1 MHLTDQ
7 HKALIITFCMAGTVV
22 LSVFSFS
29 LKQKEANIAESYYEI
44 QPEDEPMTPEEMKVL
59 DALNNQNNAKAET
72 NQAYNENKE
81 SKHFDQAYKSIAP
94 PEDYIPKNSSYEEL
108 KSFAKAHDYEDSKV
122 NREEISSFD
131 KVNELLKKQK
141 DDSNNGRST
150 ISFSLIDRDK
160 IYIPIPVYLCE
171 VGGTIVVN
179 ITVDARGDVT
189 DAYINN
195 SSTSRNECLT
205 EHALEYARQSKFSS
219 AVNKPSQIGTITFNF
234 IGKH

>member
-7 HKALIITFCMAGTVV
+7 HKALLITFFMAGTVV

-44 QPEDEPMTPEEMKVL
+44 EPEKPLTPEEMKVL
-59 DALNNQNNAKAET
+59 DALDKLNNAKAET
-72 NQAYNENKE
+72 NKAYNENKE
-81 SKHFDQAYKSIAP
+81 SKRFDQAYKSIAP
-94 PEDYIPKNSSYEEL
+94 PEDYVPKSSNYEEL
-108 KSFAKAHDYEDSKV
+108 QSFAKSHEYEDSKV

-150 ISFSLIDRDK
+150 ISFSLIDREK

-171 VGGTIVVN
+171 VGGKIVVN
-179 ITVDARGDVT
+179 ITVNARGDVT

-195 SSTSRNECLT
+195 SSTSSNECLT
-205 EHALEYARQSKFSS
+205 EHALEYARESKFSS
-219 AVNKPSQIGTITFNF
+219 AVNKPSQLGTITFNF

>member
-1 MHLTDQ
+1 
-7 HKALIITFCMAGTVV
+7 MAGTVV

-44 QPEDEPMTPEEMKVL
+44 EPEKPLTPEEMKVL
-59 DALNNQNNAKAET
+59 EAMDKLNNAKAET
-72 NQAYNENKE
+72 NQAFNENKE
-81 SKHFDQAYKSIAP
+81 NKRFDQAYKSIAP
-94 PEDYIPKNSSYEEL
+94 PEDYVPKTSSAEEL
-108 KSFAKAHDYEDSKV
+108 QNFAKSHDYEDSKI

-150 ISFSLIDRDK
+150 ISFSLIDREK

-171 VGGTIVVN
+171 VGGKIVVN
-179 ITVDARGDVT
+179 ITVNSSGDVT

-195 SSTSRNECLT
+195 SSSTTNECLT
-205 EHALEYARQSKFSS
+205 EHALDYAKQSKFSS
-219 AVNKPSQIGTITFNF
+219 AVNKPSQLGTITFNF

>member
-1 MHLTDQ
+1 
-7 HKALIITFCMAGTVV
+7 MAGTVV

-44 QPEDEPMTPEEMKVL
+44 EPEKPLTPEEMKVL
-59 DALNNQNNAKAET
+59 DALDKLNNAKAET
-72 NQAYNENKE
+72 NKAYNENKE
-81 SKHFDQAYKSIAP
+81 SKRFDQAYKSIAP
-94 PEDYIPKNSSYEEL
+94 PEDYVPKSSNYEEL
-108 KSFAKAHDYEDSKV
+108 QSFAKSHEYEDSKV

-150 ISFSLIDRDK
+150 ISFSLIDREK

-171 VGGTIVVN
+171 VGGKIVVN
-179 ITVDARGDVT
+179 ITVNARGDVT

-195 SSTSRNECLT
+195 SSTSSNECLT
-205 EHALEYARQSKFSS
+205 EHALEYARESKFSS
-219 AVNKPSQIGTITFNF
+219 AVNKPSQLGTITFNF

>member
-1 MHLTDQ
+1 
-7 HKALIITFCMAGTVV
+7 MAGTVV

-44 QPEDEPMTPEEMKVL
+44 EPEKPLTPEEMKVL
-59 DALNNQNNAKAET
+59 EAMDKLNNTKPET

-81 SKHFDQAYKSIAP
+81 SKRFDQAYKSIAP
-94 PEDYIPKNSSYEEL
+94 PKDYVPKSSNYEEL
-108 KSFAKAHDYEDSKV
+108 QTFAKSHEYEDSKV

-141 DDSNNGRST
+141 DDSNNGSST
-150 ISFSLIDRDK
+150 IRFSLIDREK

-171 VGGTIVVN
+171 VGGKIVVN
-179 ITVDARGDVT
+179 ITVNARGDVT

-195 SSTSRNECLT
+195 SSSSSNECLT
-205 EHALEYARQSKFSS
+205 EHALEYARESKFSS
-219 AVNKPSQIGTITFNF
+219 AVNKPSQLGTITFNF